1 MPAMSESWRPAASR
15 EVLQLRAR
23 MLRDI
28 RAFFDQRGVLEV
40 ETPLLSS
47 SSTTDPNINSFCTRY
62 QHQSLY
68 LNTSPE
74 YCMKRLLAAHGD
86 AIYQVCKSFRVDEL
100 GPNHNPEFTMLEW
113 YRPGFDM
120 FELMDELGDL
130 VHMLA
135 GNFELNSDSVQKIS
149 YAEAFRR
156 AAGINPHATSADECR
171 SCARKYGIGQ
181 PVGLEDDIDEW
192 LDWLLTQ
199 LVMPTFQADGF
210 TCIYDYPESQAAL
223 AKLYKNQQG
232 FNIAARFELFYGEIE
247 LANGYNELLDAD
259 EQRQRFE
266 HENLLRIGAGLQP
279 SIIDEQLLN
288 ALEHG
293 LPASSG
299 VALGLDRLL
308 MLITGVDK
316 LEQIFAFPFS
326 RI

>member
-1 MPAMSESWRPAASR
+1 
-15 EVLQLRAR
+15 

-40 ETPLLSS
+40 ETPLLST

-62 QHQSLY
+62 QRQDLY

-130 VHMLA
+130 VQMLA
-135 GNFELNSDSVQKIS
+135 GNFELNSEGVQKIS

-156 AAGINPHATSADECR
+156 AAGINPHATSANECR
-171 SCARKYGIGQ
+171 GCAIRHGIEQ
-181 PVGLEDDIDEW
+181 PVGLEDNIDEW

-210 TCIYDYPESQAAL
+210 TLIYDYPESQAAL
-223 AKLYKNQQG
+223 AKVYRNRYG
-232 FNIAARFELFYGEIE
+232 FNVAARFELFYGETE
-247 LANGYNELLDAD
+247 LANGYHELLDAY

-266 HENLLRIGAGLQP
+266 YENVQRVGTGLQP
-279 SIIDEQLLN
+279 SIIDESLLE

-293 LPASSG
+293 LPACSG

-308 MLITGVDK
+308 MLIAGVDK
-316 LEQIFAFPFS
+316 LEHILAFPFS

>member
-1 MPAMSESWRPAASR
+1 MSESWQPAATR
-15 EVLQLRAR
+15 EIMQLRAR

-47 SSTTDPNINSFCTRY
+47 SCTTDPNINSFSTRY
-62 QHQSLY
+62 QHQGLY

-74 YCMKRLLAAHGD
+74 YCMKRLVAAHGD
-86 AIYQVCKSFRVDEL
+86 AIFQVCKSFRDDEL

-113 YRPGFDM
+113 YRPGFNM
-120 FELMDELGDL
+120 FELMDELGEL
-130 VHMLA
+130 VQMLV
-135 GNFELNSDSVQKIS
+135 GNYALNSDSVQKIS
-149 YAEAFRR
+149 YAEAWRQ

-171 SCARKYGIGQ
+171 SCAIKHGIEQ
-181 PVGLEDDIDEW
+181 PAGLEDDIDEW

-210 TCIYDYPESQAAL
+210 TFIYDYPESQAAL
-223 AKLYKNQQG
+223 AKLYKNQDD
-232 FNIAARFELFYGEIE
+232 FTVAARFELFYGETE
-247 LANGYNELLDAD
+247 LANGFNELLDAD

-266 HENLLRIGAGLQP
+266 HENMKRLESGLR
-279 SIIDEQLLN
+279 SSVIDEHLLK
-288 ALEHG
+288 ALEYG
-293 LPASSG
+293 LPACSG

-308 MLITGVDK
+308 MLLTGADT
-316 LEQIFAFPFS
+316 LEHILAFPFS

>member
-1 MPAMSESWRPAASR
+1 
-15 EVLQLRAR
+15 

-47 SSTTDPNINSFCTRY
+47 SCTTDPSISSFSSRY
-62 QHQSLY
+62 QRHDLY

-86 AIYQVCKSFRVDEL
+86 AIYQVCKSFRNNEL
-100 GPNHNPEFTMLEW
+100 GPKHNPEFTMLEW

-120 FELMDELGDL
+120 FELMDELADL
-130 VHMLA
+130 VQMLSSNSA
-135 GNFELNSDSVQKIS
+135 PNSDIVQKIS
-149 YAEAFRR
+149 YNTAFQQ
-156 AAGINPHATSADECR
+156 AAGINPHSTSADECR
-171 SCARKYGIGQ
+171 SCAIKHDIEQ
-181 PVGLEDDIDEW
+181 PVGLVDDIDEW

-199 LVMPTFQADGF
+199 LVIPTFQADGF
-210 TCIYDYPESQAAL
+210 TYVYDYPKSQGAL
-223 AKLYKNQQG
+223 AKLHENPDGYTV
-232 FNIAARFELFYGEIE
+232 AARFELFYGQTE
-247 LANGYNELLDAD
+247 LANGFDELLDAD

-266 HENLLRIGAGLQP
+266 HENMKRMGAGLQP
-279 SIIDEQLLN
+279 SIIDEKLLK

-293 LPASSG
+293 LPACSG

-308 MLITGVDK
+308 MLLTGADTI
-316 LEQIFAFPFS
+316 EQIIAFPMT

>member
-1 MPAMSESWRPAASR
+1 MSESWQPAASR
-15 EVLQLRAR
+15 EVMQLRAR
-23 MLRDI
+23 MLSDI

-40 ETPLLSS
+40 ETPVLSS
-47 SSTTDPNINSFCTRY
+47 SCTTDPNISSFSTRY
-62 QHQSLY
+62 QQQGLY

-86 AIYQVCKSFRVDEL
+86 AIYQVCKSFRDDEL
-100 GPNHNPEFTMLEW
+100 GPEHNPEFTMLEW

-120 FELMDELGDL
+120 FELMHELADL
-130 VHMLA
+130 VQMLA
-135 GNFELNSDSVQKIS
+135 SNCALNSDSVQKIS
-149 YAEAFRR
+149 YAEAYLQ

-171 SCARKYGIGQ
+171 SCAIKHDIEQ

-199 LVMPTFQADGF
+199 LVIPTFQADGF
-210 TCIYDYPESQAAL
+210 TYIYDYPGSQAAL
-223 AKLYKNQQG
+223 AKLHENPDGYTV
-232 FNIAARFELFYGEIE
+232 AARFELFYGETE
-247 LANGYNELLDAD
+247 LANGFDELLDAD

-266 HENLLRIGAGLQP
+266 YENRLRMGAGLQP
-279 SIIDEQLLN
+279 SMIDEKLLK

-293 LPASSG
+293 LPVCSG

-308 MLITGVDK
+308 MLLTGADT
-316 LEQIFAFPFS
+316 LEQILAFPFP

>member
-1 MPAMSESWRPAASR
+1 MIESWQPAASR
-15 EVLQLRAR
+15 EVMQSRAR

-40 ETPLLSS
+40 ETPLLSA
-47 SSTTDPNINSFCTRY
+47 SSTTDPNLNSFSTCY
-62 QHQSLY
+62 QHQHLY

-74 YCMKRLLAAHGD
+74 YCMKRLLATHGD
-86 AIYQVCKSFRVDEL
+86 AIYQVCKSFRDDEL

-120 FELMDELGDL
+120 FELMDELEDL

-135 GNFELNSDSVQKIS
+135 SNYKLNHSIIKKIS

-156 AAGINPHATSADECR
+156 DAGIDPHATSADECR
-171 SCARKYGIGQ
+171 GCAIKHGIEQ
-181 PVGLEDDIDEW
+181 PVGLEDDLDEW

-199 LVMPTFQADGF
+199 LVIPAFQADGF
-210 TCIYDYPESQAAL
+210 TFIYDYPKSQAAL
-223 AKLYKNQQG
+223 AKLHENQDG
-232 FNIAARFELFYGEIE
+232 RTVAARFELFYGETE
-247 LANGYNELLDAD
+247 LANGFEELRDAA

-266 HENLLRIGAGLQP
+266 HENMQRLDAGLRP
-279 SIIDEQLLN
+279 SIIDEKLLK

-293 LPASSG
+293 LPACSG
-299 VALGLDRLL
+299 VALGVDRLL
-308 MLITGVDK
+308 MILTGADT
-316 LEQIFAFPFS
+316 LEHILTFPFS